1 MSNPPSLLPSNASNL
16 ERQLEQSLARLGN
29 LPVPLRELW
38 NPATCPEHLLPWL
51 AWSLS
56 LDSWQPYW
64 PVAIKRERIKVAIEI
79 QRRKGTTKSV
89 RDVVSS
95 FGSALALREW
105 WQKSP
110 MGQPYTFDVVLTLG
124 GGVPNTAAYQQDILN
139 EIDRTKPVRAH
150 YTLTLGLSATGGLGL
165 QGAAR
170 PIVYRRLQ
178 CTEAP

>member
-1 MSNPPSLLPSNASNL
+1 MNNLPSLLPPNASEL
-16 ERQLEQSLARLGN
+16 ERQLEQATARQGN

-38 NPATCPEHLLPWL
+38 NPDTCPEHLLPWL

-64 PVAIKRERIKVAIEI
+64 PVAVKRERIKRAIEI
-79 QRRKGTTKSV
+79 QRRKGTAKSV

-105 WQKSP
+105 WQKAP
-110 MGQPYTFDVVLTLG
+110 MGEPHTFDVVLTLG
-124 GGVPNTAAYQQDILN
+124 AGVPNTAAYQQDILK

-150 YTLTLGLSATGGLGL
+150 YTLTLGLAATGGLRL

-170 PIVYRRLQ
+170 PVVYRRLQ